1 MDEQVLQINE
11 QEKPLKKF
19 KALKIIAF
27 ILYAL
32 ATAFALIFL
41 LDVLMVE
48 EGLGKGIGVPLWIY
62 FCAVMYLIIVIYSLI
77 SFIVVAVNK
86 KRGNCEK
93 GVVRYFVVFTVLP
106 IITYALGFIILLLL
120 V

>member
-19 KALKIIAF
+19 KALRIIAF

-32 ATAFALIFL
+32 ATAFAVIFL
-41 LDVLMVE
+41 LDVLMAE
-48 EGLGKGIGVPLWIY
+48 EDLSRGIGFALWVY
-62 FCAVMYLIIVIYSLI
+62 FCAVTYLIVIIYCFI

-86 KRGNCEK
+86 KRGNCTK